1 VELEPSTPPASAGAS
16 PAEAFLNWTD
26 RQRWWIFGGILLLYL
41 AGFNGQWRIAPDTA
55 LYAIV
60 GRNVAEGNGYTHPLG
75 DQIALTPGLPWII
88 AGVFKA
94 FGSGNFV
101 AIQAVMLLMSL
112 ATLILFYHTIKL
124 NAGRPAAVAIA
135 FMLAVTDR
143 FYGYAFELM
152 ADLPFLFGVMLFLL
166 GYEATWKGR
175 ETRAWPWLCLFT
187 GTVVMA
193 LSRSV
198 VLVFL
203 AGLILATIWLLIR
216 RENPWRQL
224 LILLIAIGGILL
236 ARSIDPR
243 LDHPFQLMSD
253 EYIVGETFSAS
264 FLDLLGRIITHN
276 LPEFF
281 EDAAPE
287 ALFGIELGPVI
298 NTLIAILVL
307 VLGML
312 LFLHR
317 ALWAF
322 LVAAFVGQMVIFFY
336 VTPRYF
342 LPILPL
348 LIAAGWLG
356 AKGLDRVVRQ
366 PLGGWLAI
374 ILMFAWTTPNLVKV
388 CGTILEQR
396 HPDFYAVYANGDAL
410 KMAELGQQ
418 TDPAIEP
425 DAWLLIRDP
434 RWRQPLT
441 YFTRRRV
448 VPLQRFDKLSREKD
462 VIYYVEQGLRRFPR
476 RITTRR
482 EWRFA
487 DPIVTVDRGHGLDPW
502 TIRRITPR
510 PATRP
515 VEE

>member
-1 VELEPSTPPASAGAS
+1 MELEPQAPPALAGAS
-16 PAEAFLNWTD
+16 PAEALLNWTD
-26 RQRWWIFGGILLLYL
+26 RHRWWIFGGILLLYL

-60 GRNVAEGNGYTHPLG
+60 GRSIAEGNGYTHPLG
-75 DQIALTPGLPWII
+75 DQVELTPGLPWLI
-88 AGVFKA
+88 AGVFKV
-94 FGSGNFV
+94 FGVSNFV

-112 ATLILFYHTIKL
+112 ATLVLFYHTIKL
-124 NAGRPAAVAIA
+124 NAGRPAAVAITYMVA
-135 FMLAVTDR
+135 ISDR

-152 ADLPFLFGVMLFLL
+152 ADLPFLFGIMLFLL
-166 GYEATWKGR
+166 GYEATWKDR
-175 ETRAWPWLCLFT
+175 ARRAWPWICMLA
-187 GTVVMA
+187 GVVIMA

-203 AGLILATIWLLIR
+203 AGLVLATIWHLIR
-216 RENPWRQL
+216 RQFPMRQL
-224 LILLIAIGGILL
+224 LILVVAIGGIVL
-236 ARSIDPR
+236 ARAVDPR
-243 LDHPFQLMSD
+243 LDHPFQLTSD
-253 EYIVGETFSAS
+253 EYIVGETFGTS
-264 FLDLLGRIITHN
+264 FLDLLWRIITHN

-287 ALFGIELGPVI
+287 ALFGIELGPAI
-298 NTLIAILVL
+298 NTLIALLVL
-307 VLGML
+307 VLGLL

-317 ALWAF
+317 VLWAF

-374 ILMFAWTTPNLVKV
+374 VLMFAWTAPNLVKV
-388 CGTILEQR
+388 CGTILDQR
-396 HPDFYAVYANGDAL
+396 RSDFYAHYDGGSAL
-410 KMAELGQQ
+410 KLDELGKQ
-418 TDPAIEP
+418 TDETVEP

-448 VPLQRFDKLSREKD
+448 VPLQRFDELSRDKD
-462 VIYYVEQGLRRFPR
+462 VIYYVEQGLRKFPR
-476 RITTRR
+476 RISTRR
-482 EWRFA
+482 DWRFA
-487 DPIVTVDRGHGLDPW
+487 DPVITVDRGHGLDPW
-502 TIRRITPR
+502 TVRRITPR
-510 PATRP
+510 ASTRP
-515 VEE
+515 IEE